1 MVNTAVFDINEQVN
15 TNHVFAPIELGQ
27 ELLGYEKNQATAI
40 AIKAVNDTDVDD
52 LKTRLQEH
60 FNTRF
65 IVKNRAQLNDSLYKM
80 LKTEHLAVYFIFTLV
95 IIIALFNIIG
105 VLIMMIIDKKNSLH
119 TLYNLG
125 MPLKKIKQI
134 FFLQGSLM
142 VFISGVT
149 GLLLG
154 VFLVGFQLKT
164 QMVMITPNLPYPV
177 KLQFINILV
186 VLATITVL
194 GLGAAKLASMRI
206 KADFLNS

>member
-1 MVNTAVFDINEQVN
+1 
-15 TNHVFAPIELGQ
+15 
-27 ELLGYEKNQATAI
+27 
-40 AIKAVNDTDVDD
+40 
-52 LKTRLQEH
+52 
-60 FNTRF
+60 
-65 IVKNRAQLNDSLYKM
+65 
-80 LKTEHLAVYFIFTLV
+80 
-95 IIIALFNIIG
+95 
-105 VLIMMIIDKKNSLH
+105 
-119 TLYNLG
+119 
-125 MPLKKIKQI
+125 
-134 FFLQGSLM
+134 M